1 MSGMFDD
8 FKEQVRSQAN
18 IVEIISE
25 YVPLKKRGGSFWG
38 CCPFH
43 GEKTPSFSVTP
54 DKNFFYCYGCHVG
67 GDVFTFVMKMEN
79 CTFPEA
85 LKLLANKLGIAVPE
99 KEKTKAELER
109 EKQAKQV
116 IAANEL
122 ATRFFQACLTKTDY
136 GIKAQEYLTGRGITP
151 EIIERFSIGVALP
164 NYNALLSA
172 LGKRGCSAGLLVQA
186 GLAVN
191 YDRGPM
197 DKFRGRVMIPIQ
209 DPRGHVVGFGG
220 RILEQNSQQMAK
232 YMNTGETEWFN
243 KRTLLFGMN
252 VALKEIKKRRQAVIV
267 EGYMDAIALHSHNI
281 TNAVASLGTAF
292 TAQQCRKILRYS
304 PNIYFCYDSD
314 NAGQA
319 ATMRALAIASSNGAN
334 VKVITIPDGKDPDEF
349 LRHHGSKEFYALIDK
364 ALPLME
370 YQLQYVLKSTDRNTL
385 EGKLLAVNQL
395 MPLLANITNTVERNE
410 YIIRISNVLGI
421 DEGVIR
427 SDLQRQNSQRNFNA
441 YDVSTDNLPG
451 INSRKAFSE
460 KKDALTMA
468 GRCIIKKIWHEAS
481 ILDYVLNLIP
491 AEEFP
496 NKIHGEILK
505 YLANTLANNQ
515 PFTDIDAAEKLSDT
529 AYSELSHCLVEEF
542 TTDDDIQLTEDCLK
556 LLRRYYLNSNYEKHR
571 LLADE
576 LQRNGDSRFLEELKI
591 SQQIR
596 MEMDNLSS

>member
-38 CCPFH
+38 CCPF
-43 GEKTPSFSVTP
+43 
-54 DKNFFYCYGCHVG
+54 HVG

-220 RILEQNSQQMAK
+220 RILEQMAK

-267 EGYMDAIALHSHNI
+267 EGYMDAISLHAAGI
-281 TNAVASLGTAF
+281 DWAVASMGTAF
-292 TAQQCRKILRYS
+292 AQEQAKLLARAADEVVFS
-304 PNIYFCYDSD
+304 YDSD
-314 NAGQA
+314 AAGQR
-319 ATMRALAIASSNGAN
+319 ATVRAVSIAKEAGL
-334 VKVITIPDGKDPDEF
+334 KVRVLIVPDGKDPDEF
-349 LRHHGSKEFYALIDK
+349 VRKHGKDAYLRLIETAVSGIEFQ
-364 ALPLME
+364 M
-370 YQLQYVLKSTDRNTL
+370 QYVISQNNVSNLAGKVEAVSNILPFLLECKNEIEVAQHIKTL
-385 EGKLLAVNQL
+385 AQRL
-395 MPLLANITNTVERNE
+395 T
-410 YIIRISNVLGI
+410 I
-421 DEGVIR
+421 DEGLIMSEYR
-427 SDLQRQNSQRNFNA
+427 KL
-441 YDVSTDNLPG
+441 
-451 INSRKAFSE
+451 SRKNDRGEAVSKWQIQPNVLSAEDLAEQLLLYVILKNTDLALVYRDKIDSVGFMSKFRGEIYEGLLKQLDAGSKSAADKLFTELSNEASTELAQIMTKDLAEENGE
-460 KKDALTMA
+460 KLVDDCLRQMRRGALERSYEEHRLRADEYERLGDDRFLQELAESQKIKDE
-468 GRCIIKKIWHEAS
+468 IKK
-481 ILDYVLNLIP
+481 LY
-491 AEEFP
+491 
-496 NKIHGEILK
+496 
-505 YLANTLANNQ
+505 
-515 PFTDIDAAEKLSDT
+515 
-529 AYSELSHCLVEEF
+529 
-542 TTDDDIQLTEDCLK
+542 
-556 LLRRYYLNSNYEKHR
+556 
-571 LLADE
+571 
-576 LQRNGDSRFLEELKI
+576 
-591 SQQIR
+591 
-596 MEMDNLSS
+596 

>member
-267 EGYMDAIALHSHNI
+267 EGYMDAISLHAAGI
-281 TNAVASLGTAF
+281 DWAVASMGTAF
-292 TAQQCRKILRYS
+292 AQEQAKLLARAADEVVFS
-304 PNIYFCYDSD
+304 YDSD
-314 NAGQA
+314 AAGQR
-319 ATMRALAIASSNGAN
+319 ATVRAVSIAKEAGL
-334 VKVITIPDGKDPDEF
+334 KVRVLIVPDGKDPDEF
-349 LRHHGSKEFYALIDK
+349 VRKHGKDAYLRLIETAVSGIEFQ
-364 ALPLME
+364 M
-370 YQLQYVLKSTDRNTL
+370 QYVISQNNVSNLAGKVEAVSNILPFLLECKNEIEVAQHIKTL
-385 EGKLLAVNQL
+385 AQRL
-395 MPLLANITNTVERNE
+395 T
-410 YIIRISNVLGI
+410 I
-421 DEGVIR
+421 DEGLIMSEYR
-427 SDLQRQNSQRNFNA
+427 KL
-441 YDVSTDNLPG
+441 
-451 INSRKAFSE
+451 SRKNDRREAVSKWQVQPNVLSAEDLAEQLLLYVILKNTDLALVYRDKIDSVGFMSKFRGEIYEGLLKQLDAGNQSAADKLFTELSNEAATELAQIMPKDLAEENGE
-460 KKDALTMA
+460 KLVDDCLRQMRRGALERSYEEHRLRADEYERLGDDRFLQELAESQKIKDE
-468 GRCIIKKIWHEAS
+468 IKK
-481 ILDYVLNLIP
+481 LY
-491 AEEFP
+491 
-496 NKIHGEILK
+496 
-505 YLANTLANNQ
+505 
-515 PFTDIDAAEKLSDT
+515 
-529 AYSELSHCLVEEF
+529 
-542 TTDDDIQLTEDCLK
+542 
-556 LLRRYYLNSNYEKHR
+556 
-571 LLADE
+571 
-576 LQRNGDSRFLEELKI
+576 
-591 SQQIR
+591 
-596 MEMDNLSS
+596 